1 MATGITGYIY
11 GYNGISGT
19 TINQILGLTF
29 PNLNLGSSGTTGPT
43 GTTGKTGIT
52 GSTGSTGIT
61 GASGSTGP
69 TGIGN
74 YQGNTGGIY
83 FGTGIARYDGPVIM
97 TNQLNVNKINQI
109 WKTNY

>member
-19 TINQILGLTF
+19 TINQIDGLTF

-52 GSTGSTGIT
+52 GSTGLTGIT
-61 GASGSTGP
+61 GATGPTGP

-83 FGTGIARYDGPVIM
+83 FGTGIARYDGPIIM
-97 TNQLNVNKINQI
+97 TNQLNVRQINQI
-109 WKTNY
+109 WKTKY

>member
-1 MATGITGYIY
+1 MTTGITGYIY

-19 TINQILGLTF
+19 TINQIDGLTF

-43 GTTGKTGIT
+43 GTTGITGST

-83 FGTGIARYDGPVIM
+83 FGTGIARYDGPIIM
-97 TNQLNVNKINQI
+97 TNNLNVRQINQI